1 MEIPSDRN
9 GVLLI
14 ILLDALL
21 LLLMMEKPTIFFTDM
36 EVGLDNHALRMI
48 SQTRIQ
54 KKPEVIS
61 QFCCVFL
68 VLLQ

>member
-1 MEIPSDRN
+1 M
-9 GVLLI
+9 LLI

-21 LLLMMEKPTIFFTDM
+21 LLLTASVNDGKTCFFFFFYRHLLD
-36 EVGLDNHALRMI
+36 VGFNNHAIRMI

-61 QFCCVFL
+61 RFCCVFL

>member
-1 MEIPSDRN
+1 M
-9 GVLLI
+9 LLI

-21 LLLMMEKPTIFFTDM
+21 FLLTAFVNDGKTCFFFFYRHLLD
-36 EVGLDNHALRMI
+36 VGFNNHAIRMI

-61 QFCCVFL
+61 RFCCVFL

>member
-1 MEIPSDRN
+1 M
-9 GVLLI
+9 LLI

-21 LLLMMEKPTIFFTDM
+21 LLLSAFVNDGKTAIFFYRHL
-36 EVGLDNHALRMI
+36 LDINFNNHAIRMI

-54 KKPEVIS
+54 KKTKVIS